1 MKCIGGPC
9 DDEWFEPP
17 YRRVGDSVLV
27 PEEYKMS
34 VLDYATNAQIMP
46 VRMTVHIYIID
57 CFHFSKDDKYLFLRH
72 ESLTNKQAVLH
83 QFSKKCLQNY
93 K

>member
-1 MKCIGGPC
+1 MRMKCIGGPC

-17 YRRVGDSVLV
+17 YDRIGDAVQVMEKEKVINTLTLGAIQPTSIN
-27 PEEYKMS
+27 Y
-34 VLDYATNAQIMP
+34 Y
-46 VRMTVHIYIID
+46 IYIID
-57 CFHFSKDDKYLFLRH
+57 CFHFSKDDRYLFLRH

-93 K
+93 

>member
-17 YRRVGDSVLV
+17 YRKIGDSARV
-27 PEEYKMS
+27 PEKAKS
-34 VLDYATNAQIMP
+34 VLDYDIDITVP
-46 VRMTVHIYIID
+46 VPVAMTVHIYIID
-57 CFHFSKDDKYLFLRH
+57 CFHFSKDDRYLFLRH
-72 ESLTNKQAVLH
+72 ESLTNKQAMLH

-93 K
+93 